1 MPPEL
6 PGGGVALEE
15 DQAIASSRSR
25 RFLNG
30 LSIFQ
35 SKRFSSSSSAAA
47 GEHRRGAS
55 LDSSAACLGGASG
68 SFHWQYRFCE
78 AQPPLCKQPSIR
90 RKDDKLSRWSRIVG
104 RFTGKNRVREETSS
118 SCSQAKDQKPSPELP
133 RRSARKYKWVSCEDL
148 TRVNSRSGH
157 DELVKPVLEP
167 VQFATTGHAELV
179 PTNAPRKPYQ
189 VATDTALEEF
199 QTRKKPLFLP
209 SRDEDARVMQEC
221 KTVVAHLRCKK
232 GKEQGV
238 VAAEARLLAKDC
250 PTAREALATLGAIAP
265 LVSMLD
271 STSRFC
277 AHTALLALY
286 TLAIGNDLNKAT
298 VVDAGAVS
306 KMLDLMQSP
315 EPAMQEAVVANLL
328 SLSALD
334 RNKPLIGASGAVSEL
349 VAILRRGGEQI
360 QSEALRALYNLSLAQ
375 CNIKPLVEA
384 DATTVVIE
392 LLKTS
397 RNAPAT
403 AEKAL
408 AVVGNMV
415 AAPLGRKSITEAS
428 LETLIA
434 ALGFQ
439 FSKCQ
444 ERAAYI
450 LMVMAHHSFGHR
462 QAMVERRAI
471 PALLEVSLLGS
482 ALTQK
487 RAVRVL
493 ECLREDREQ
502 GRPMSAPL
510 GPPRKAHSMPKE
522 YDTQAS
528 EGSKIVNRMVQ
539 QSLEQNLQRI
549 VRRANLPAPVNHMRA
564 PSSLSGCSSSKSLPF

>member
-15 DQAIASSRSR
+15 NQGRAIGSSRSR
-25 RFLNG
+25 RFWNG

-78 AQPPLCKQPSIR
+78 AQPPQCKQPSIR
-90 RKDDKLSRWSRIVG
+90 RNDGKLSRWSRIVG
-104 RFTGKNRVREETSS
+104 QFTGKNRVREETSS
-118 SCSQAKDQKPSPELP
+118 SCSQANPAPELP
-133 RRSARKYKWVSCEDL
+133 RRSTRKYKWISCEDL

-157 DELVKPVLEP
+157 DEPVLEP
-167 VQFATTGHAELV
+167 VPGHSELE
-179 PTNAPRKPYQ
+179 PTPRKPYR
-189 VATDTALEEF
+189 VATDTEF
-199 QTRKKPLFLP
+199 QTRKKLLFLP

-238 VAAEARLLAKDC
+238 AAAEARLLAKEY

-286 TLAIGNDLNKAT
+286 TLAIGNDLNKAA

-306 KMLDLMQSP
+306 KMLDLMRSP

-334 RNKPLIGASGAVSEL
+334 RNKPLVGAAGAVSEL
-349 VAILRRGGEQI
+349 LAILRRGGVQI
-360 QSEALRALYNLSLAQ
+360 RSEALRVLYNLSLAQ
-375 CNIKPLVEA
+375 CNLKPLVEA

-415 AAPLGRKSITEAS
+415 AVPLGRKSITEAS

-482 ALTQK
+482 ALAQK
-487 RAVRVL
+487 RAVRAL

-522 YDTQAS
+522 HKTQAS
-528 EGSKIVNRMVQ
+528 EGSKIVNHMVQ

-564 PSSLSGCSSSKSLPF
+564 ASSLSGCSSSKSLPF